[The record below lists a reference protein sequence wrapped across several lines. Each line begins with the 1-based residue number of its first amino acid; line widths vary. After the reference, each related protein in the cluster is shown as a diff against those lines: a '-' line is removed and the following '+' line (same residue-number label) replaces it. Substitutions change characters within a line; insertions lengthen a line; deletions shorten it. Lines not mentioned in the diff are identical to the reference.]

1 MIKEISSSGAYAI
14 LQESADA
21 VLIDVRTK
29 MEYEY
34 VGHPKDSIHIA
45 LKEPPEWKVFSN
57 FVHDVSSKLKKKFFG
72 VDDLSSIQI
81 FLICRSGKRSNE
93 AALLLEAD
101 GYKYIFNVFDGFEGD
116 KNINGHRNLING
128 WRFSNLPWEQS

>member
-1 MIKEISSSGAYAI
+1 MIKEISSSEAYGI
-14 LQESADA
+14 LQESVDA

-45 LKEPPEWKVFSN
+45 LKEPPEWKTFSS
-57 FVHDVSSKLKKKFFG
+57 FVHDVSSLLKEKFPDVG
-72 VDDLSSIQI
+72 DLPSIKI

-101 GYKYIFNVFDGFEGD
+101 GYKCLFNVYDGFEGD

-128 WRFSNLPWEQS
+128 WRFSNLPWEQN